1 MKLIKS
7 KNADINYLA
16 QIVDIKDFTN
26 HPNPEVTKMKIAHC
40 KGFNI
45 IVGIDEQPGLFIYF
59 PVLSQLNPEMLSYLN
74 LYNDKEKNKDPKH
87 SGFFS
92 NKGIVKT
99 IKLKGFNSEGFLLPF
114 NSFQNF
120 LVASVN
126 KEIETPKDNTEFDS
140 VEDCGKEFWIS
151 HKYIASTNQSKY
163 KEQYKYKQKKLK
175 RFDKL
180 IENQFRFHYDTVV
193 LRKQPNVIQ
202 PNDIIHISS
211 KWHGTSGIVA
221 YVLCHK
227 QLNWKQKIANKLTGE
242 SFDKYDYIYTSRSVI
257 KNRYI
262 NKSVSSGFY
271 KEDLWTIA
279 GEQLKPYLQKGMTMY
294 FEIVGFTPEG
304 KYIQKNYD
312 YGCTAPKDGKYILGE
327 NYKLYIYRVT
337 LTNIDGQ
344 VHEFSAHEV
353 QIYCKNNGLLPVNE
367 LYYGRAIDLF
377 PNTPYDPNINWSE
390 QFMDRMANNKGF
402 YMEELSPDC
411 VNKVPHAGI
420 VIKKEDGESHAWK
433 LKCFKFLNKE
443 QQALEN
449 GETNIEDNQ

>member
-59 PVLSQLNPEMLSYLN
+59 PVLSQLNPEMLSYLS
-74 LYNDKEKNKDPKH
+74 LYSDKEKNKDSEH

-114 NSFQNF
+114 DSFQNF

-126 KEIETPKDNTEFDS
+126 KEIESPKDDTEFDT
-140 VEDCGKEFWIS
+140 VEDRGKEFWIS
-151 HKYIASTNQSKY
+151 HKYIAESNTDY
-163 KEQYKYKQKKLK
+163 KGQYRYNKKQRKLK

-202 PNDIIHISS
+202 PNDIIHIFS

-227 QLNWKQKIANKLTGE
+227 QLNWKVEDYL
-242 SFDKYDYIYTSRSVI
+242 KYDILEDFADFPSVEHLEFNI
-257 KNRYI
+257 DDI
-262 NKSVSSGFY
+262 
-271 KEDLWTIA
+271 D
-279 GEQLKPYLQKGMTMY
+279 
-294 FEIVGFTPEG
+294 
-304 KYIQKNYD
+304 
-312 YGCTAPKDGKYILGE
+312 
-327 NYKLYIYRVT
+327 KLY
-337 LTNIDGQ
+337 
-344 VHEFSAHEV
+344 
-353 QIYCKNNGLLPVNE
+353 
-367 LYYGRAIDLF
+367 
-377 PNTPYDPNINWSE
+377 
-390 QFMDRMANNKGF
+390 
-402 YMEELSPDC
+402 EEYTF
-411 VNKVPHAGI
+411 GY
-420 VIKKEDGESHAWK
+420 
-433 LKCFKFLNKE
+433 
-443 QQALEN
+443 
-449 GETNIEDNQ
+449 